1 MLIDQVVGGLAI
13 GGVYALVALGFALIF
28 GVLRVAQFA
37 HGELYMLSAFL
48 VLAVLPAL
56 PSAGALQFALVV
68 GLGLLIGAGLGL
80 LVDRGI
86 FQPLSTAPHVASI
99 ISAVGLSIALQ
110 YLAAFVWGSEL
121 HPFGLAW
128 QPGNLNLGPASVPW
142 LKIIIILSAVA
153 LLGLLQLLMLGSRLG
168 RAIRAT
174 AIDPETARLMGI
186 DTRRTTAL
194 AFAAGSALAGAAGVL
209 VAALYGVT
217 YSTMGQP
224 ALLKGY
230 TATIVGGVGNLPGAV
245 LGGLLIGVFEVLLS
259 SVISQTWVDA
269 VVYALLFVMLAVRP
283 QGLLGRAVAEKL

>member
-1 MLIDQVVGGLAI
+1 VLIDQVVGGLAI

>member
-142 LKIIIILSAVA
+142 LKIIIILSAVV

>member
-1 MLIDQVVGGLAI
+1 MLVDQLVSGLAI

-56 PSAGALQFALVV
+56 PSAGVLQFIVV
-68 GLGLLIGAGLGL
+68 IGLGLAIGAVLGL
-80 LVDRGI
+80 LVDRAI
-86 FQPLSTAPHVASI
+86 FQPLANAPHIASI

-110 YLAAFVWGSEL
+110 YLASFIWGSEL
-121 HPFGLAW
+121 HPFVLVW
-128 QPGNLNLGPASVPW
+128 QPGNLNLGPASVPL
-142 LKIIIILSAVA
+142 LKVIVILSAVI
-153 LLGLLQLLMLGSRLG
+153 LLVLLQAFLLGSRLG

-174 AIDPETARLMGI
+174 AIDAETARLMGI
-186 DTRRTTAL
+186 NTRWAIGI
-194 AFAAGSALAGAAGVL
+194 AFAIGSALAGAAGVL

-245 LGGLLIGVFEVLLS
+245 LGGLLLGLFEVLLS
-259 SVISQTWVDA
+259 SVISPTWVDA
-269 VVYALLFVMLAVRP
+269 IVYALLFAVLALRP

>member
-1 MLIDQVVGGLAI
+1 VLIDQVVGGLAI

-142 LKIIIILSAVA
+142 LKIIIILSAVV